1 MHGTF
6 NLSMWLI
13 KLLFEWEA
21 QLPLLGGGWQGNA
34 LSLVDNEEIN
44 MANGYSEIIKYLYSG
59 KYEYNNYVVTC
70 EMDVFLAG
78 IGLHHPPWALIY
90 LIWSLS
96 IKNIQ
101 DDIPWCV
108 LLKMTW
114 KMISQI
120 KKAKDKLELLKKDFE
135 SNCLRHSRTKIELLG

>member
-6 NLSMWLI
+6 NSSMWLI
-13 KLLFEWEA
+13 KPLFEWEA

-34 LSLVDNEEIN
+34 PSLVDNEEIN
-44 MANGYSEIIKYLYSG
+44 MANGYSEIIQYLYSG

-78 IGLHHPPWALIY
+78 IGLHRPPWALIY

-96 IKNIQ
+96 TWLKIS
-101 DDIPWCV
+101 
-108 LLKMTW
+108 KMT
-114 KMISQI
+114 
-120 KKAKDKLELLKKDFE
+120 F
-135 SNCLRHSRTKIELLG
+135 LGVCFCIWGERWLVK